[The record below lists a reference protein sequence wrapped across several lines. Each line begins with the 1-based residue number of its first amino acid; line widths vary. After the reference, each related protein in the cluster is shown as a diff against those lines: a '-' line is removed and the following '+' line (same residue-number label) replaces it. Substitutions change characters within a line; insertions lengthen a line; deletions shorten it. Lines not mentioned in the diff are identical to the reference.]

1 MRKSEIFTSQKVV
14 KFSSINRVLIC
25 NSFMFGKSPFQMFNL
40 WISKWIWK
48 HYASDATDA
57 RVRLNTNASLTPQRE
72 HDLLFSLLWFCVLYV
87 YFLVNRFPVSFRLT
101 LVLFLLFRNAFMQIN
116 FNILEDGILVEGIM
130 WFFKI
135 FIVNFRCFYFYR
147 RAKIHLAYEKKIYQR
162 VKYEMDVPVG
172 ACAWQRCLLL

>member
-1 MRKSEIFTSQKVV
+1 
-14 KFSSINRVLIC
+14 
-25 NSFMFGKSPFQMFNL
+25 MFGKSPFQMFNL

-147 RAKIHLAYEKKIYQR
+147 RAKIHLAFEKKYISESNMKWMFRWVR
-162 VKYEMDVPVG
+162 VLGND
-172 ACAWQRCLLL
+172 ACFHNRKRVIRGKGKRGEEKGGGDGRWR